1 MGQQQQQ
8 QQMQQDQQ
16 QLQQNQLIAQVAA
29 PTPTVVEP
37 KIVSVPAHGVTPVGP
52 PMNLTP
58 TIMVP
63 TGHPMQVPPG
73 TAGPP
78 HGSMVTVTGAQPIPI
93 SIPTQPVQMQ
103 AATTVLNQQQNPQTV
118 TLHHGGIIG
127 PYKDHTALRAEI
139 LKREPVEPA
148 RSPKQLFITDW
159 LSKHKKKKLA
169 DAKEAWKTIGKQEN
183 KKWTKRRRLDGKM
196 NHPIQIRMTLAM
208 SLTTIVIPI
217 LKVILICR
225 CNPYKF
231 VHTIITY
238 EICM

>member
-1 MGQQQQQ
+1 MQIGDIESIFVFKIIKTGLTVTAKASPAKQRQQQQQQQ
-8 QQMQQDQQ
+8 QQMQQEQMQQDQQVSIAYNTCEKISGKINYIEYVITTTITYSFHLQ

-58 TIMVP
+58 TLMVP

-103 AATTVLNQQQNPQTV
+103 V
-118 TLHHGGIIG
+118 TYYPFMIHL
-127 PYKDHTALRAEI
+127 L
-139 LKREPVEPA
+139 
-148 RSPKQLFITDW
+148 
-159 LSKHKKKKLA
+159 
-169 DAKEAWKTIGKQEN
+169 
-183 KKWTKRRRLDGKM
+183 
-196 NHPIQIRMTLAM
+196 
-208 SLTTIVIPI
+208 
-217 LKVILICR
+217 
-225 CNPYKF
+225 
-231 VHTIITY
+231 
-238 EICM
+238 